1 MVSPADSAS
10 ALTLARIGDQ
20 LAALLGQEVADW
32 QREELAEKL
41 AALPSPIR
49 RQAMGQLPVI
59 WPVSCA
65 LYHAFVEQVA
75 KASSCLLPSQIAPW
89 VKAALDV
96 YEADGLRQAQLFL
109 EAVETDFVCQMR
121 GEVGMRLAEIEH
133 RLLPYARGILG
144 RELKFAPAETA
155 SFDTTTLFLP
165 VESAFFVRQG
175 HNFLFYKFTITFLLS
190 LDRLGTFRAQAGGQS
205 LTQFVAGFAD
215 RPLATDPLYLAEGV
229 RIIAALHRDFPG
241 LMADFADCG
250 GELLT
255 QVEVCGEEGS
265 ATRLVGELRLWLLHL
280 ALGESGFAEGV
291 LPSAIVDGLARLRQ
305 ETASLT
311 DSLALTLALYR
322 QTEGQGTPY
331 RPGQPLPFMGRLT
344 IDQAVAASQLRQEE
358 RQEKV
363 TEALR
368 QMIADQ
374 SKGKAEAQDLGP
386 EDMAV
391 EGRPPLS
398 DEQGT
403 LLLASP
409 KQELDPDELR
419 QQLAQGVLRIGG
431 MEFELTP
438 ELEALLREMIRDGGP
453 LPMQAIV
460 SAAGRPGGGLAAQ
473 TKPEGDEDSTL
484 ASGPLRYDEWD
495 FRRRGFRKHWCQVR
509 VKAIQPVQG
518 TFVANTLSKY
528 RGLLLNLRRQ
538 FEMMSL
544 QETFVRRQRDG
555 DELDLDAVIEALSD
569 TRAGRSSSERLFIRL
584 QRQNRQIAAL
594 FLLDMS
600 SSTEGWVSTALKE
613 SLILMCEALGTLGD
627 AYAIYGF
634 SGMRRLRS
642 EIFMVKEF
650 AEPYDATVKGRIA
663 AIEPKEYTR
672 MGPAIRHASAIL
684 AKTEARIRLLITLSD
699 GKPEDY
705 DGYQGVYAIEDT
717 RHALIEA
724 KTVGIHPFCITV
736 DKEAHAYIP
745 HMYGEVNSVYIDQ
758 VAQLPRRLP
767 EIYRH
772 LTS

>member
-10 ALTLARIGDQ
+10 ALTLVRIGDQ
-20 LAALLGQEVADW
+20 LSALLGQEVADW

-49 RQAMGQLPVI
+49 RQAIGQLPVI

-109 EAVETDFVCQMR
+109 ESVETDFVCQMR
-121 GEVGMRLAEIEH
+121 GEVGMRLVEIEN

-165 VESAFFVRQG
+165 VESAFFARQG

-215 RPLATDPLYLAEGV
+215 RPLAIDLLYLAEGV
-229 RIIAALHRDFPG
+229 RIVAALHRDFPG
-241 LMADFADCG
+241 LMADFAECG
-250 GELLT
+250 GELLA
-255 QVEVCGEEGS
+255 QVEVVGEEGS
-265 ATRLVGELRLWLLHL
+265 ATRLVGELRLYLLRL
-280 ALGESGFAEGV
+280 ALGESGFAGG
-291 LPSAIVDGLARLRQ
+291 LPPAIVAGLDHLRPG
-305 ETASLT
+305 TASLT
-311 DSLALTLALYR
+311 DSLALVVDLYR
-322 QTEGQGTPY
+322 QTEGSGTPY
-331 RPGQPLPFMGRLT
+331 RPGTPLPFMGRLT
-344 IDQAVAASQLRQEE
+344 IDQAVAASLSRQEE

-363 TEALR
+363 VEALR
-368 QMIADQ
+368 QMIADHA
-374 SKGKAEAQDLGP
+374 KGKAEAKDHGP
-386 EDMAV
+386 DDRAA
-391 EGRPPLS
+391 EGRPALS

-403 LLLASP
+403 MLLAPP
-409 KQELDPDELR
+409 KQDLDPAELR

-438 ELEALLREMIRDGGP
+438 ELEALLREMMRDGGP

-460 SAAGRPGGGLAAQ
+460 SAAGRPGGGLVAP
-473 TKPEGDEDSTL
+473 TKSEADDDSTQ
-484 ASGPLRYDEWD
+484 ATGPLRYDEWD

-544 QETFVRRQRDG
+544 QEAFVRRQRDG

-569 TRAGRSSSERLFIRL
+569 VRAGRSPSERLFIRL

-613 SLILMCEALGTLGD
+613 SLILMCEALSTLGD

-642 EIFMVKEF
+642 EIFTVKEF

-684 AKTEARIRLLITLSD
+684 ARTEARIRLLITLSD

-705 DGYQGVYAIEDT
+705 DGYKGVYAIEDT

-745 HMYGEVNSVYIDQ
+745 HMYGEVNSVCIDQ